1 MRGGGCAPLSYS
13 LTFTICCAITT
24 VFAVE
29 GDITGV
35 KVLLDSFP
43 RGGGVSWAL
52 LLLPLQFMPE
62 GFIGR
67 TLVGVKSGR
76 GGPADI

>member
-1 MRGGGCAPLSYS
+1 M
-13 LTFTICCAITT
+13 TT
-24 VFAVE
+24 VFAAV

-43 RGGGVSWAL
+43 RGGGVSCAL
-52 LLLPLQFMPE
+52 LALQLRPV

-76 GGPADI
+76 GGPADIWNLP

>member
-1 MRGGGCAPLSYS
+1 M
-13 LTFTICCAITT
+13 
-24 VFAVE
+24 FAAV

-43 RGGGVSWAL
+43 RGGGVSCAL
-52 LLLPLQFMPE
+52 LALQLRPV

-67 TLVGVKSGR
+67 TLVGVKSGS